1 MSVPESLLLGVLL
14 GVVYSAA
21 GLLGTRKAKAVAGD
35 SNKVLQVVLGGM
47 LARMAVTLAAFA
59 AIIAFVPVHRGAF
72 VGGLGAAFV
81 LGMIAEMSLVLGRS
95 TSPDS

>member
-14 GVVYSAA
+14 GVAYSAA
-21 GLLGTRKAKAVAGD
+21 GLLSARKAKAITGD
-35 SNKVLQVVLGGM
+35 SNQVLKVVLGGM
-47 LARMAVTLAAFA
+47 LARMAVTLVAFA

-72 VGGLGAAFV
+72 VGGLGAAFA

-95 TSPDS
+95 TSTDS